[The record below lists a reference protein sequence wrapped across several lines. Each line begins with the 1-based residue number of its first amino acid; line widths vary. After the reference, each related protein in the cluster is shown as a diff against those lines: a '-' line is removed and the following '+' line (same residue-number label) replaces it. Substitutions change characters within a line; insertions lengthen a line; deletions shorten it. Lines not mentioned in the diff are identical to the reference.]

1 MRMMRNSLQ
10 WDGIIKNDVKVWK
23 NEMNIHVYIKKS
35 YEKYTKMRWNIQ
47 NWDESIYKWEFNKWD
62 AEYSTMIW

>member
-35 YEKYTKMRWNIQ
+35 YEQYTKMRWNIQ